1 MKLVLASTS
10 KFKSAIMDKVKM
22 CHINVASNFE
32 EVSFNTNVYDYVKEL
47 ALGKAN
53 SVKDKVTNSIILGI
67 DTVVY
72 INGKIIEKPKS
83 INEVKDNLLLAS
95 NNTVSV
101 ISGIALI
108 NQIEEVTLSTYQETK
123 VSFNKIDECDIDYY
137 IDNEPD
143 TMYASGFIVETIASN
158 FIKKIDGSF
167 YNILG
172 VPVEKIYECLLNFNI
187 HLKDLEK

>member
-10 KFKSAIMDKVKM
+10 QFKSGIMDKVKM
-22 CHINVASNFE
+22 SHINVASNFE
-32 EVSFNTNVYDYVKEL
+32 EVSFNTYVYDYVKEL

-53 SVKDKVTNSIILGI
+53 SVKDKVTNSVILGI

-83 INEVKDNLLLAS
+83 ISEVKDNLLLAS

-172 VPVEKIYECLLNFNI
+172 VPVEKIYECLLSFNI

>member
-22 CHINVASNFE
+22 SHINVASNFE